1 MTKLIEV
8 VGAVL
13 VEDGRV
19 FAAKRGPGQSMAGLW
34 EFPGGKIE
42 PGETPQVALARELR
56 EELGVDVI
64 VGEFLVSARHDS
76 GTSVIKLSTYMCQI
90 SSGTMALTEHAASRW
105 VTPSELNKL
114 VWAPADIPTVELLKE
129 RLS

>member
-1 MTKLIEV
+1 MTKRIEV

-19 FAAKRGPGQSMAGLW
+19 FAAKRGPGKSMAGYW

-42 PGETPQVALARELR
+42 PGETPQAALARELR
-56 EELGVDVI
+56 EELGIDVI
-64 VGEFLVSARHDS
+64 VGPFLVSATHDL
-76 GTSVIKLSTYMCQI
+76 GTSVIELSTYMCQI
-90 SSGTMALTEHAASRW
+90 SSGNLTLTEHIQSRW
-105 VTPSELNKL
+105 ITRSELNML
-114 VWAPADIPTVELLKE
+114 DWAPADLPTVELLKE

>member
-1 MTKLIEV
+1 MTKRIEV

-19 FAAKRGPGQSMAGLW
+19 FAAKRGPGKSMAGYW

-42 PGETPQVALARELR
+42 PGETPQAALARELR

-64 VGEFLVSARHDS
+64 VGPFLVSSTHDL
-76 GTSVIKLSTYMCQI
+76 GTSVIELSTYMCQI
-90 SSGTMALTEHAASRW
+90 SSGNLTLTEHIQSRW
-105 VTPSELNKL
+105 ITRSELNML
-114 VWAPADIPTVELLKE
+114 DWAPADLPTVELLKE